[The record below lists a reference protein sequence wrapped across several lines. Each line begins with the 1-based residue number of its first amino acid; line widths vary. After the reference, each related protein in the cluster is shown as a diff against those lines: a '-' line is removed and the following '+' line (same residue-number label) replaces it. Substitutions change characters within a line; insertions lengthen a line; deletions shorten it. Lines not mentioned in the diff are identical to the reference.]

1 MGKRFL
7 LFGEKPFEA
16 YALEKFSQVK
26 QAVENLSEVE
36 ILMYRDTFDELVT
49 RTVTTYQFPHLAI
62 SFENKMVDLV
72 NHPDKGGPRYYAEY
86 TLSVAGDAYF
96 LGLTPSD
103 SGTRFFPLSV
113 CLRKNVI
120 SFEIDSGSR
129 REELSPQ
136 AMERVKSEYLQIR
149 NFIVRTEQQLNETID
164 FFNKE
169 LERFVIPL
177 LANRLRAADKIVKV
191 KEALNFK

>member
-1 MGKRFL
+1 MSKRFL

-26 QAVENLSEVE
+26 QAVEGLSEVE
-36 ILMYRDTFDELVT
+36 VLMYKESFDELVT
-49 RTVTTYQFPHLAI
+49 RTVSTYQFPHLNI
-62 SFENKMVDLV
+62 SFENKMVDIV
-72 NHPDKGGPRYYAEY
+72 NHPDKNGSRFYAEY
-86 TLSVAGDAYF
+86 TLAVEGDPYF
-96 LGLTPSD
+96 LGLTPTEGGS
-103 SGTRFFPLSV
+103 RFFPLSAK
-113 CLRKNVI
+113 LRKNVI

-129 REELSPQ
+129 RQELNQ
-136 AMERVKSEYLQIR
+136 AAMERVKAEYMQIR
-149 NFIVRTEQQLNETID
+149 NFIVRTQQQLNETVD

-177 LANRLRAADKIVKV
+177 LANRLRAAEKIVKV